1 MGNNN
6 SYKKGFETLPDN
18 IIGKLI
24 LYNNSNIL
32 FKI

>member
-6 SYKKGFETLPDN
+6 SSKKGFEILPEN

-24 LYNNSNIL
+24 LYNNPKILSNI
-32 FKI
+32 